1 MFGVLLVAECRQLRL
16 ELMGPQRG
24 VQMSS
29 ATYPLMIHFDRVK
42 RTSHA
47 NHDAAAALLPEDKN
61 LHEFSLIFRRQR
73 APTENGWGAYLGL
86 SGPSTR
92 EDYMDC
98 WCILPPRG

>member
-1 MFGVLLVAECRQLRL
+1 MFGVLLVAECRQPRL

-29 ATYPLMIHFDRVK
+29 ATYPPMIHFDRVK

-61 LHEFSLIFRRQR
+61 SDKNLLR
-73 APTENGWGAYLGL
+73 T
-86 SGPSTR
+86 
-92 EDYMDC
+92 
-98 WCILPPRG
+98 